1 MIKVVID
8 TNDVISAAFG
18 SKSCS
23 RAIVK
28 TLDAEVVEP
37 PLIVEELSRFVE
49 KLSDKD
55 KIDDNS
61 IRGFVRF
68 IEFLL
73 STVRIVRGYP
83 LICYGQDLPDNHFIS
98 LAAFESALLVTGD
111 KLCRRIALENNVKC
125 VSPSE
130 YE

>member
-1 MIKVVID
+1 MID

>member
-1 MIKVVID
+1 MID

-49 KLSDKD
+49 RLSDND

-68 IEFLL
+68 IEFFL